1 VRYEIIFS
9 PEAEEDIACLKS
21 SDRAKALDTIET
33 FLRYEP
39 ENGGDEVVSRI
50 REKRGMKQVSIDE
63 VKNDLSGYLQ
73 VAETESVVITRDGQ
87 PVGILIGLE
96 DAEDWW
102 EELMLRDPRFEA
114 EIAQA
119 RQSLKEGKSIS
130 IEEMKAKYTA

>member
-1 VRYEIIFS
+1 
-9 PEAEEDIACLKS
+9 
-21 SDRAKALDTIET
+21 
-33 FLRYEP
+33 
-39 ENGGDEVVSRI
+39 
-50 REKRGMKQVSIDE
+50 MKQVSIDE

-87 PVGILIGLE
+87 PVGILIVLE

-119 RQSLKEGKSIS
+119 RQSLKEGKGIS

>member
-1 VRYEIIFS
+1 
-9 PEAEEDIACLKS
+9 
-21 SDRAKALDTIET
+21 
-33 FLRYEP
+33 
-39 ENGGDEVVSRI
+39 
-50 REKRGMKQVSIDE
+50 MKQVPIDE

-73 VAETESVVITRDGQ
+73 VAEKESVIITCDGQ

-119 RQSLKEGKSIS
+119 RQSLKEGQGIS
-130 IEEMKAKYTA
+130 IEEIKARYAV